1 MYKITH
7 KETGFTQYRNA
18 KELTDFVYKN
28 KHSKYT
34 IKEISKFD
42 FTELQDALI
51 ALFLIIFVFVST
63 YFLLWTFY

>member
-18 KELTDFVYKN
+18 KELADFVYKN
-28 KHSKYT
+28 KNTKYE
-34 IKEISKFD
+34 IKEISEFD

-51 ALFLIIFVFVST
+51 ALFLIIFVFVSA
-63 YFLLWTFY
+63 YFLLWIFY